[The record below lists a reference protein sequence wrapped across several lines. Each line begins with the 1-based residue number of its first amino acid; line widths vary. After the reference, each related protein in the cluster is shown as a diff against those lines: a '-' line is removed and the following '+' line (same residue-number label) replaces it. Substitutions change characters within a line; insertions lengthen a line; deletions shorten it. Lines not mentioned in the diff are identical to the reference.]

1 MRPMHRRDRL
11 FRCRRGDDHFQPTL
25 DSAQIPNFIAVH
37 DSGIDHLFSIERIQW
52 NAKSD
57 QIRLGKE
64 IDLLEDEHVH
74 QSSDSEAQSN
84 RRTARLLA
92 DDHAVVGDAFGGS
105 DGDDR
110 LIGTGLG
117 ETIDAQ
123 GGDDTLYGG
132 GGNDTLFG
140 GAGSDG
146 YVYLP
151 GDGDDV
157 IIDLAGA
164 AGFDELLL
172 TGGIGVADL
181 AVFRV
186 DGRDLLLS
194 LPGGSV
200 LVSGFFAGD
209 SAGIER
215 VVFDHDAPLSRS
227 ALDMLAVD
235 LVEAPGET
243 VALLMGGHHN
253 HAAGASVLGPGGW
266 HDAAGAPIALLTRF
280 PRGGWAMIRP
290 GDRHVSR
297 STRRAGD
304 RCGHVFRACRRG
316 RCGGASRHQ
325 RAKTLRA
332 RSMAARSGQSFASST
347 ARRCCWT
354 TTRRSASSELWRR
367 ARPTC
372 RPVRRH
378 GRRKTRRSWHCE
390 QLVQGKSVSLA
401 TSGRAQ
407 DRYGRKL
414 AHLFIDKDGERLWVQ
429 GEMLSSGNARA
440 YGLPGSYACMRELM
454 THERAAR
461 EAGSG
466 IWGNAAY
473 GVRSGAR
480 GWRSI
485 ATAELVRDRCWKGC
499 EGDRNQG
506 ADIRELR
513 CGLEARFHRRHCAEG
528 AA

>member
-1 MRPMHRRDRL
+1 MPRVRIEWMPVQLFGLGHLGFDHMQLVLEQGEGTSPQDDWFVMEGVRDPTDLGTYLVIEGSDGRTSLATANLASRAALADKIGTPDLRGSRVLAYNGDEMRAWETMASYARDIDGQDYPYIALGLPGSPTPTINSSSAVASLLHYSGLDPTQNLPYGMRL
-11 FRCRRGDDHFQPTL
+11 SPGTSTMLGTGGDDEMRVAHGFTTLLGGDGNDHFIGGGDRQTEKYFGGSGDDVFRWSPGFNIVHGGQPQLGYAT
-25 DSAQIPNFIAVH
+25 DGTDVIDYSGAGEVTITFNRHWIPHKSPNFIAVH

-110 LIGTGLG
+110 LIGTALG

-132 GGNDTLFG
+132 GGNDSLFG

-157 IIDLAGA
+157 IIDLTGD

-200 LVSGFFAGD
+200 LVSGFFTGD

-227 ALDMLAVD
+227 ALEMLAVD

-243 VALLMGGHHN
+243 VALLMGGHHD
-253 HAAGASVLGPGGW
+253 HAAGASVGGPGGW
-266 HDAAGAPIALLTRF
+266 HDAAAL
-280 PRGGWAMIRP
+280 P
-290 GDRHVSR
+290 
-297 STRRAGD
+297 
-304 RCGHVFRACRRG
+304 
-316 RCGGASRHQ
+316 
-325 RAKTLRA
+325 
-332 RSMAARSGQSFASST
+332 
-347 ARRCCWT
+347 
-354 TTRRSASSELWRR
+354 
-367 ARPTC
+367 
-372 RPVRRH
+372 
-378 GRRKTRRSWHCE
+378 
-390 QLVQGKSVSLA
+390 SL
-401 TSGRAQ
+401 
-407 DRYGRKL
+407 
-414 AHLFIDKDGERLWVQ
+414 F
-429 GEMLSSGNARA
+429 
-440 YGLPGSYACMRELM
+440 
-454 THERAAR
+454 
-461 EAGSG
+461 
-466 IWGNAAY
+466 
-473 GVRSGAR
+473 
-480 GWRSI
+480 
-485 ATAELVRDRCWKGC
+485 
-499 EGDRNQG
+499 
-506 ADIRELR
+506 
-513 CGLEARFHRRHCAEG
+513 
-528 AA
+528 